1 MWSWGYVSSHWLTT
15 RKHGS
20 NFSWPVSKALK
31 PWSTLSKFVALLHI
45 FQAMGFLFKESEA
58 MYIVWDI
65 ILLWCCPSEWH
76 QLSIRWAVSGHLDQ
90 KWFFG
95 VCPRLP
101 SLWGER
107 AGEEEA
113 TFPWLKCLCWMRWI
127 TDLLWVYFF
136 YSINCKG
143 RSEWCLRRRH
153 MKVILP
159 AGHQSQC
166 CRKILNHVYPH
177 SAQDSTAETR

>member
-1 MWSWGYVSSHWLTT
+1 MVLKASCGTKWWWNQAVQSQDMWRWGYVSSHWLTT
-15 RKHGS
+15 RNHGS

-31 PWSTLSKFVALLHI
+31 PWSTLLKFVALLCI

-58 MYIVWDI
+58 MYTVWDI
-65 ILLWCCPSEWH
+65 TLLWCCPSVWH
-76 QLSIRWAVSGHLDQ
+76 QLSIGWAVSGHLDQ

-107 AGEEEA
+107 AGKEEA

-127 TDLLWVYFF
+127 TDLLRVYFF

-143 RSEWCLRRRH
+143 RSEW
-153 MKVILP
+153 
-159 AGHQSQC
+159 
-166 CRKILNHVYPH
+166 
-177 SAQDSTAETR
+177 